1 MESQKILF
9 VLAFKLIDTVLAFI
23 FFYLMVFFYDPY
35 AIGKVQFAISFV
47 AIFSF
52 VFNLKFDVAH
62 LKIYPETEDKAV
74 SIGTLMFFKGLF
86 ISFSLIFYFLLLSFI
101 TLEPIVIILV
111 LIFMFEQIIQ
121 SINTSL
127 RHILVA
133 DNEMIKGS
141 FPWIVSTT
149 SKIIVLILSQFVF
162 QRNELSLAFIY
173 LIGTSINTISLLIYC
188 IPYKIG
194 KPTKVFLKKYL
205 NLTYPLTLSTI
216 VTFIS
221 DNIGIILIEFWISSE
236 AVAFY
241 YAGDHLAV
249 FRTIIP
255 NIITLIM
262 ISIFSKNIANNKLE
276 KNKELIKK
284 ISKYSCILWGAV
296 VLLSFLYSDELI
308 ILLIGDI
315 YKPSIF
321 VFNILILSYF
331 IWINDIPVFAELNA
345 KGLTKLYSSIKI
357 IGDLYTIFLTVLFI
371 APNGLNLGIN
381 GVALAVLF
389 GYATYSP
396 IYRFILWKKYG
407 YGFNFQIF
415 LYLFAI
421 LVVLALNFIF
431 PFSLNLIEY
440 IYLIPIFIVVNLTFY
455 FGILYLLKAIK
466 RDDIKYFKLMLN
478 IKALIKLL
486 YENLAIKNKNSNKSF

>member
-1 MESQKILF
+1 MEAQKILF
-9 VLAFKLIDTVLAFI
+9 VLAFKLIDTVLSFI
-23 FFYLMVFFYDPY
+23 FFYLMVFFYSPNT
-35 AIGKVQFAISFV
+35 IGEVRFAISFV
-47 AIFSF
+47 SIFSF
-52 VFNLKFDVAH
+52 IFNLKFDIAH
-62 LKIYPETEDKAV
+62 LKIYPETDNKAG
-74 SIGTLMFFKGLF
+74 SIGTLMFYKGLF
-86 ISFSLIFYFLLLSFI
+86 ISFSLVFYFVLLSFVI
-101 TLEPIVIILV
+101 LEPIVIVLV
-111 LIFMFEQIIQ
+111 LIFITEQIIQ

-141 FPWIVSTT
+141 FPWIVST
-149 SKIIVLILSQFVF
+149 SSQIIILLLSQSIF
-162 QRNELSLAFIY
+162 QRNGLSLAFLY
-173 LIGTSINTISLLIYC
+173 LMGTSITTISLLIYC

-194 KPTKVFLKKYL
+194 KPTKIFLRKYL
-205 NLTYPLTLSTI
+205 NLTYPLTFSTI
-216 VTFIS
+216 ITYIS

-255 NIITLIM
+255 NMITLLM
-262 ISIFSKNIANNKLE
+262 ISIFSRNIANNKLE

-284 ISKYSCILWGAV
+284 ISKYACILWGAV
-296 VLLSFLYSDELI
+296 ILLSFLYSDELI
-308 ILLIGDI
+308 ILIIGEI
-315 YKPSIF
+315 YRPSVFI
-321 VFNILILSYF
+321 FNILVLSYF
-331 IWINDIPVFAELNA
+331 ILINDTAVFAELNA

-357 IGDLYTIFLTVLFI
+357 IGELYTIFLIVLFI

-381 GVALAVLF
+381 GVALAILF
-389 GYATYSP
+389 SYATYSP
-396 IYRFILWKKYG
+396 IYRFILWKKYN

-421 LVVLALNFIF
+421 LIVLALNFIF
-431 PFSLNLIEY
+431 PFSLNLIEHL
-440 IYLIPIFIVVNLTFY
+440 YLVPIFMLVNLLLY

-466 RDDIKYFKLMLN
+466 REDFKYFKLMLN

-486 YENLAIKNKNSNKSF
+486 YENLAIKNKKSNNTI